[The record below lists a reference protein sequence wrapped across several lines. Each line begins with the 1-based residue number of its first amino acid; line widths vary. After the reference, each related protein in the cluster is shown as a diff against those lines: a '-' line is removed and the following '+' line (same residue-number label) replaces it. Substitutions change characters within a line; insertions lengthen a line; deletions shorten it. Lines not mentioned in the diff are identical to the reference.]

1 MDGMGYVIVPSIL
14 TLQLLQLLYFWCQFG
29 NVSEELGSNPS
40 AVVTLNMK
48 INRTL
53 ELLGLM
59 TMLQAYQQRTQN
71 QLHEAEALMDP
82 SDQIEIRLRLAVLEQ
97 GVLNLQMHFQEILG
111 CWGQP
116 PGLD

>member
-1 MDGMGYVIVPSIL
+1 MGYVIVPSIL
-14 TLQLLQLLYFWCQFG
+14 TLQLLQPLYFWCQFG

-59 TMLQAYQQRTQN
+59 TTLQAYQQRTQN